1 VGARLSLVALAYT
14 HVCGAPASRARGT
27 TRRRRGDGGCGVRR
41 RRDGSLHKSGSR
53 PDGEREY
60 PRAGY
65 GRVIGIA
72 GSTREKG
79 GGGGAH
85 R

>member
-1 VGARLSLVALAYT
+1 VQ
-14 HVCGAPASRARGT
+14 
-27 TRRRRGDGGCGVRR
+27 R

-53 PDGEREY
+53 PDEEREY
-60 PRAGY
+60 PRVGY

-79 GGGGAH
+79 GGSGAH